1 MVSVSVTLG
10 LEVVAEVKEE
20 RNARNTL
27 AFELPWQPEASVSI
41 TRDTWFKCHAVTA
54 TPALCQIRPTLLGK
68 TRARTWGYSDALQFA
83 SQPVN
88 PALCSFTTPARK
100 ILLLPRHAE
109 RCISL
114 RIFPKS
120 LLAASDYSKFGKNP
134 LLLCFHT

>member
-1 MVSVSVTLG
+1 MVSISVTLG

-20 RNARNTL
+20 RNARNML

-41 TRDTWFKCHAVTA
+41 TRETWFKCRAVTA
-54 TPALCQIRPTLLGK
+54 TPARLCQIRPKLLG

-100 ILLLPRHAE
+100 RNLTAV
-109 RCISL
+109 
-114 RIFPKS
+114 
-120 LLAASDYSKFGKNP
+120 
-134 LLLCFHT
+134 